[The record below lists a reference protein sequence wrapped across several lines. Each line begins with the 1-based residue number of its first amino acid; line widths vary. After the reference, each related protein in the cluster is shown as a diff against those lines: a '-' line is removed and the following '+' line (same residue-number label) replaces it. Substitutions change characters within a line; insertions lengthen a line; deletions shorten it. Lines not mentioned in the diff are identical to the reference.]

1 MSFLSR
7 LWRSSEPA
15 GTPNAPYELP
25 AEDAPLDQSELPI
38 YGLVVLNDDTHTFD
52 YVISLFHD
60 VFGISPDTGYG
71 MAETIHLQGWRVVF
85 TGTWQEVVQ
94 KRAEV
99 LAYGPD
105 PRMPNSTGPLK
116 VEIHEAS

>member
-7 LWRSSEPA
+7 LWRSGTPD

-25 AEDAPLDQSELPI
+25 AEDESQDQPEPELF
-38 YGLVVLNDDTHTFD
+38 GLVLLNDDTHTFD
-52 YVISLFHD
+52 YVITVLHN
-60 VFGISPDTGYG
+60 VFGISAEAGYA
-71 MAETIHLQGWRVVF
+71 MAETIHLHGWRVIF
-85 TGTWQEVVQ
+85 TGSWQEVVQ

-99 LAYGPD
+99 LACGPD
-105 PRMPNSTGPLK
+105 PRMPNSTGPLN